1 MAEVVTFGVQET
13 LRKVASLAAQDLSLL
28 WGFEGEVTRLRD
40 SLSMAQ
46 AVLRDAEQSKG
57 RTEAV
62 GMWVEKL
69 EDIAHEADDVLDEY
83 RYELL
88 RRKVEV
94 QKQMKKNV
102 SNFFSLHNP
111 VAFRLKMARK
121 IKKVNAAL
129 ENLNNKAAGI
139 GLVARSSRFEP
150 ESSHRGVALLDRE
163 TVSSFAQDE
172 KYIVGREEV
181 VSHIVTTL
189 TNSSNYQENYLSVMP
204 IVGMGGLGKTTLA
217 KSIYHHRE
225 ISRHF
230 DKKIWICVSTPFK
243 VKKIL
248 SGILEKLK
256 PEKAGI
262 RSNVKDTQGST
273 IIVTT
278 RSVTVASIVQT
289 LPRCDLEKLSD
300 QQCWL
305 ILKDRAFPDGSAPLD
320 LDEAQE
326 RIGRDIAK
334 KCAGGL
340 LHLSPKSSNR
350 DMEDIGNEYF
360 NILLQNSFF
369 QDVAKDGYN
378 VITHCKMH
386 DLVHDLAEHVSK
398 SMGSNGIRHMT
409 QISTSLPQEIPKR
422 SVHKLRSVFSNGE
435 DLGNILSGFKGLRI
449 LNLKEADIDELPISI
464 GKLKHLR
471 YLNISKTKIKLL
483 PQSIGKL
490 YNLQT
495 LRMDDLNLE
504 EFPKELQ
511 NLINLRHVYFD
522 KDPMKFP
529 VDMGRLSN
537 LRSLSFFIVGKERGR
552 GIEEL
557 AGLKHLKG
565 ELSIYDLQHVTDGE
579 EAKKAKLAEKTNIR
593 KLRFEWQGNR
603 SSAINI
609 ERDVL
614 EDLKPPSELE
624 LLEIC
629 KFSGDKFPSWMMS
642 GYLFDSLKR
651 LTIDKARYLIEWTE
665 IAALPTEGT
674 IVLFPRLEELL
685 LRNCDQLTS
694 APTRFPCLQKLEID
708 SMDSGMPISNISTH
722 LTTLTCLIIKKIRRL
737 TCLPEGMLKSNKNL
751 SYLEIKDC
759 PELTCIVDDVFGCCA
774 SLEELRISK
783 CPNLRTLPDGLHTLL
798 SLRKFIIENCKSL
811 ECIPVTYGLTSLCE
825 FSVWFCPQLPS
836 LPEGLEYC
844 TSLQML
850 TIRKCSKI
858 SSIPITL
865 GLPFLREIKISW
877 CAQLS
882 SLPSGLEYCTSLQ
895 KLTIEYCT
903 SILSINYCP
912 NLETI
917 PCLDSLTHLRKL
929 AIYGCDVLKSVR
941 SALAS
946 SHYSLTRLIKLEVG
960 GFWKELDSFPAF
972 HVIPQLEELSLY
984 GWPKLNSLPEQV
996 QHFTS
1001 LTYLEI
1007 YSFDGM
1013 EALPEWLRNLTSL
1026 ECLFI
1031 SMSKNLMY
1039 LPTLEA
1045 MQCLTKLQHI
1055 HIYHCPL
1062 LKERCIKDIG
1072 LEWHKISHISTIRGR
1087 FLFPFLIPLNLHFL
1101 FGNRLIN
1108 VAFSLSFQ
1116 SVSSGFLGDSVAW
1129 DNSLDR
1135 KMAQEVVTFGVQEIV
1150 RKVASLAS
1158 EEISLVWGFQEEVRK
1173 LRESLLLTEA
1183 MLRDAWQSKE
1193 VRAEAVQIW
1202 VNKLEDI
1209 AHDADD
1215 VLDDYGYE
1223 LLRREVEVQDQ
1234 MTKKV
1239 LNFFSHHNPIVFRW
1253 KMGRKIEKINA
1264 SLVTLKND
1272 AASIGLVGRDPN
1284 ATSSHQLVV
1293 DRETVSIFKLDEKNI
1308 VGREKLVSEI
1318 VTTLINSRNTRENEN
1333 LPVMAIVGMAGLGK
1347 TTLAKSVYHQDEIG
1361 RRFTE
1366 KIWICVS
1373 IIFLL
1378 RSSQF

>member
-13 LRKVASLAAQDLSLL
+13 LRKVTSLAAQDLSLV
-28 WGFEGEVTRLRD
+28 WGFEGEVTKLRD
-40 SLSMAQ
+40 SLSMAR

-111 VAFRLKMARK
+111 IAFRLKMAHK
-121 IKKVNAAL
+121 ITKVNAAL

-150 ESSHRGVALLDRE
+150 ETSHRGVALLDRE

-262 RSNVKDTQGST
+262 RSKATICENLQEDLKGKQYLVVLDDVWNDDPQKWDNLISCLLSVKDTQGST

-334 KCAGGL
+334 KCAGVPLVAKVLGSMMRSKKRDGWKSIQKSTIWDLQEEEQRILSVLKLSFDELKSASLKQCFAYCSMFIKDFTIEKDDLIQLWMAQGL
-340 LHLSPKSSNR
+340 LHLSPTSSNR
-350 DMEDIGNEYF
+350 EMEDIGNEYF
-360 NILLQNSFF
+360 NILLHNSFF
-369 QDVAKDGYN
+369 QDVAKDSYN

-398 SMGSNGIRHMT
+398 SMGSNGIRHMS
-409 QISTSLPQEIPKR
+409 QISTSLLQEIPKR
-422 SVHKLRSVFSNGE
+422 SVHRLRSVFSNGE
-435 DLGNILSGFKGLRI
+435 DLGNILPSLKGLRI
-449 LNLKEADIDELPISI
+449 LSLKKADIDELPISI

-471 YLNISKTKIKLL
+471 YLDISKKKIKLL

-565 ELSIYDLQHVTDGE
+565 ELSIYDLQHVTDGD
-579 EAKKAKLAEKTNIR
+579 EAKKAKLAEKTNIC

-609 ERDVL
+609 DRDVL

-642 GYLFDSLKR
+642 GYLFAALKR

-665 IAALPTEGT
+665 IAAWPTEGT

-722 LTTLTCLIIKKIRRL
+722 LTTLTSLIIKKIRRL

-751 SYLEIKDC
+751 SNLEIKDC
-759 PELTCIVDDVFGCCA
+759 PELTCIVDDVYGCCA

-798 SLRKFIIENCKSL
+798 SLRKFIIDNCKSL

-858 SSIPITL
+858 SSIPITQ

-903 SILSINYCP
+903 SVEFVQTLHGFTSLRQLSLYRISGKILLSALESCTSLEILSISYCP

-917 PCLDSLTHLRKL
+917 PRLDSLTHLRKL
-929 AIYGCDVLKSVR
+929 AIYECEVLKSVP

-972 HVIPQLEELSLY
+972 HVIPQLEELTLY

-1007 YSFDGM
+1007 YSFDGL

-1039 LPTLEA
+1039 LPTIEA

-1072 LEWHKISHISTIRGR
+1072 PEWHKISHISTIRG
-1087 FLFPFLIPLNLHFL
+1087 
-1101 FGNRLIN
+1101 
-1108 VAFSLSFQ
+1108 LS
-1116 SVSSGFLGDSVAW
+1116 
-1129 DNSLDR
+1129 
-1135 KMAQEVVTFGVQEIV
+1135 
-1150 RKVASLAS
+1150 
-1158 EEISLVWGFQEEVRK
+1158 
-1173 LRESLLLTEA
+1173 
-1183 MLRDAWQSKE
+1183 
-1193 VRAEAVQIW
+1193 IW
-1202 VNKLEDI
+1202 MEPKTQFN
-1209 AHDADD
+1209 
-1215 VLDDYGYE
+1215 
-1223 LLRREVEVQDQ
+1223 
-1234 MTKKV
+1234 
-1239 LNFFSHHNPIVFRW
+1239 
-1253 KMGRKIEKINA
+1253 
-1264 SLVTLKND
+1264 
-1272 AASIGLVGRDPN
+1272 
-1284 ATSSHQLVV
+1284 
-1293 DRETVSIFKLDEKNI
+1293 
-1308 VGREKLVSEI
+1308 
-1318 VTTLINSRNTRENEN
+1318 N
-1333 LPVMAIVGMAGLGK
+1333 LPKYPQKCSTQVHSL
-1347 TTLAKSVYHQDEIG
+1347 
-1361 RRFTE
+1361 F
-1366 KIWICVS
+1366 
-1373 IIFLL
+1373 
-1378 RSSQF
+1378 